1 MSEQKCL
8 QKYEDVA
15 TILLQYNADPN
26 ADTIDGET
34 AYMMAVELYSVDLQ
48 YLLREKNANAPTS
61 VLILEQLRA
70 PWFLVLISVLILM
83 IFVVL
88 VWKCK
93 KMTNERDNSR
103 QAHDIPLSNILI
115 KEQPPNL

>member
-1 MSEQKCL
+1 
-8 QKYEDVA
+8 
-15 TILLQYNADPN
+15 
-26 ADTIDGET
+26 
-34 AYMMAVELYSVDLQ
+34 MMAAELYSVDLQ

-70 PWFLVLISVLILM
+70 PWFLVLISVLILI

-88 VWKCK
+88 FWKCK
-93 KMTNERDNSR
+93 KIKHERDTFR
-103 QAHDIPLSNILI
+103 QAHDVPLSNILI